1 MDSPGLPVRRPGPAF
16 TMPASSS
23 PPPVRN
29 NRIIV
34 IDDNPA
40 IHADVRKIL
49 CPKVS
54 DAASAVDALEAELL
68 GSSPTAPVRP
78 TANFIVDGAH
88 QGREGLE
95 LVKQAVASGRP
106 YAMAFVDVRMPPGWD
121 GVETTIELWK
131 VAPHLQIVICTAYSD
146 YSWDEM
152 LTKLGSSDRLVI
164 LKKPFD
170 TIEVLQLANAL
181 TEKWNL
187 LQQTQAHATELEG
200 RVLQRTTELQD
211 ANTALQ
217 EEIAQRIVMEL
228 DLKRAKDTAES
239 ADRAKSAFLANMS
252 HEIRTP
258 MNGVIGMANLLLST
272 PLTPEQR
279 DLAQTLCQSSEA
291 LLTII
296 NDILDFSKIEA
307 GRLVLET
314 VDFDL
319 AEHLELA
326 LDLNADAATRKGL
339 ELVMDIHP
347 TVPPRVRGDPVRL
360 RQIVLNLIGNAVKF
374 TAKGEVVLSVTL
386 QAVNGAKNFLRFE
399 ITDTGIG
406 IPPDVQEKLFEPF
419 VQADTSTT
427 RRFGG
432 TGLGLA
438 ICKRLA
444 ELMCGEIGVTSEA
457 GKGSTFWFTVV
468 LENAVDPAS
477 RVTLAPSLLEEH
489 HALLVDDN
497 ATNLKLLDH
506 LCARWR
512 MRHACADS
520 AETAL
525 VTMRRAAAEGTPFD
539 LVVLDHHMPD
549 VDGVQLANAIR
560 ADRTFAQPTLVL
572 LTSRGERLPQAE
584 MDAHGLAACE
594 LKPLHPD
601 KLRSTLARV
610 LAATRHVNGATTV
623 VADSPVKPAHD
634 SNARILV
641 AEDNPVNQK
650 VTLLQLRSLGYA
662 ADLATNGREAIEAI
676 RRKPYAL
683 ILMDAQMP
691 EMDGMEATRR
701 IRAAQAAGD
710 PQIPRSVR
718 IVAMTANAM
727 AGDREACIT
736 AGMDDYLAKPVKPD
750 ALREILTHYL
760 APAESKDSRPACTA
774 TP

>member
-1 MDSPGLPVRRPGPAF
+1 M
-16 TMPASSS
+16 TSS
-23 PPPVRN
+23 PAQASAKN
-29 NRIIV
+29 NRVIV

-54 DAASAVDALEAELL
+54 EAASAVDALEAELL
-68 GSSPTAPVRP
+68 GTSPANSPRTTAQFV
-78 TANFIVDGAH
+78 VDSAH

-95 LVKQAVASGRP
+95 LVKEAVESGSP

-131 VAPHLQIVICTAYSD
+131 VAPDLQVVICTAYSD
-146 YSWDEM
+146 YSWDDM
-152 LTKLGSSDRLVI
+152 LAKLGSSDRLVI

-187 LQQTQAHATELEG
+187 LQQTRAHAAQLEA
-200 RVLQRTTELQD
+200 RVQQRTAELQA
-211 ANTALQ
+211 ANTTLQ
-217 EEIAQRIVMEL
+217 EEIAQRIVMEI
-228 DLKRAKDTAES
+228 DLKRAKETAES

-307 GRLVLET
+307 GRLVLES

-326 LDLNADAATRKGL
+326 MDLNADAATRKGL
-339 ELVMDIHP
+339 ELIMDIGP
-347 TVPPRVRGDPVRL
+347 SVPQRVRGDPVRL
-360 RQIVLNLIGNAVKF
+360 RQVVLNLIGNAVKF
-374 TAKGEVVLSVTL
+374 TAKGEVVLRVSLT
-386 QAVNGAKNFLRFE
+386 AVQSGKNFLRFE
-399 ITDTGIG
+399 VIDTGIG
-406 IPPDVQEKLFEPF
+406 IPDDVQETLFEPF

-438 ICKRLA
+438 ICKRLV
-444 ELMCGEIGVTSEA
+444 ELMYGEIGVTSQRD
-457 GKGSTFWFTVV
+457 KGSTFWFTVA
-468 LENAVDPAS
+468 LESAIDPATPI
-477 RVTLAPSLLEEH
+477 TLAPSLLEEH
-489 HALLVDDN
+489 HALIVDDN

-512 MRHACADS
+512 MRHACADD
-520 AETAL
+520 AATAM
-525 VTMRRAAAEGTPFD
+525 VTLKRAVAEGAPFD
-539 LVVLDHHMPD
+539 LVILDHHMPE
-549 VDGVQLANAIR
+549 VDGLQLAKMIR
-560 ADRTFAQPTLVL
+560 ADRSIPTPTLVL

-584 MDAHGLAACE
+584 MEANGLAACE

-601 KLRSTLARV
+601 KLRGTLARV
-610 LAATRHVNGATTV
+610 LAATRHNGSSTHA
-623 VADSPVKPAHD
+623 AHHEIKPVTSHAPDAK
-634 SNARILV
+634 ILV

-650 VTLLQLRSLGYA
+650 VTLLQLRSLGYT
-662 ADLATNGREAIEAI
+662 ADLVTNGREAMEAI
-676 RRKPYAL
+676 RRKPYEL

-691 EMDGMEATRR
+691 ELDGMEATRQ
-701 IRAAQAAGD
+701 IRAAQVSGN
-710 PQIPRSVR
+710 PQYPRLLR

-727 AGDREACIT
+727 AGDREACIA

-750 ALREILTHYL
+750 ALRDILKRYL
-760 APAESKDSRPACTA
+760 PSRADEANSAACA
-774 TP
+774 SAQ

>member
-1 MDSPGLPVRRPGPAF
+1 MSLPSAHTPGNPVK
-16 TMPASSS
+16 
-23 PPPVRN
+23 N
-29 NRIIV
+29 NRVIV

-49 CPKVS
+49 CPKIS
-54 DAASAVDALEAELL
+54 EAAAAVDVLEAELL
-68 GSSPTAPVRP
+68 GTSPSPAPRTV
-78 TANFIVDGAH
+78 ASFLVDVAH

-95 LVKQAVASGRP
+95 LVKKAAEAGRP

-121 GVETTIELWK
+121 GVETTLELWK
-131 VAPHLQIVICTAYSD
+131 VVPDLQVVICTAYSD

-152 LTKLGSSDRLVI
+152 LAKLGSSDRLVI

-187 LQQTQAHATELEG
+187 LQQTRAHAAELEA
-200 RVLQRTTELQD
+200 RVQQRTAELQA
-211 ANTALQ
+211 ANVTLQ

-228 DLKRAKDTAES
+228 DLKRAKESAES

-307 GRLVLET
+307 GRLVLEA

-339 ELVMDIHP
+339 ELIMDVHP
-347 TVPPRVRGDPVRL
+347 GVPSYVRGDPVRL

-374 TAKGEVVLSVTL
+374 TAKGEVVLRVTL
-386 QAVNGAKNFLRFE
+386 SAVQSGKNFLRFE
-399 ITDTGIG
+399 ISDTGIG
-406 IPPDVQEKLFEPF
+406 IPADVQDKLFEPF

-438 ICKRLA
+438 ICKRLV
-444 ELMCGEIGVTSEA
+444 ELMCGEIGVTSET
-457 GKGSTFWFTVV
+457 GKGSTFWFTVA
-468 LENAVDPAS
+468 LDDALDPATP
-477 RVTLAPSLLEEH
+477 VTLVPSLLEEH
-489 HALLVDDN
+489 HALIVDDN

-506 LCARWR
+506 LCTRWR
-512 MRHACADS
+512 LEHACADD
-520 AETAL
+520 AATAM
-525 VTMRRAAAEGTPFD
+525 VTLKRAVAEGNPFD
-539 LVVLDHHMPD
+539 LVILDHHMPE
-549 VDGVQLANAIR
+549 VDGLQLAEMIR
-560 ADRTFAQPTLVL
+560 TDRNIPRPTLVL
-572 LTSRGERLPQAE
+572 LTSRGERLPQSE
-584 MDAHGLAACE
+584 LITHGLAACE

-601 KLRSTLARV
+601 KLRGTLARI
-610 LAATRHVNGATTV
+610 LAATRHANGTSARPAAEPKTAPAQSVNAT
-623 VADSPVKPAHD
+623 
-634 SNARILV
+634 ILV

-662 ADLATNGREAIEAI
+662 ADLVTNGREAIDAI
-676 RRKPYAL
+676 RRKSYEL
-683 ILMDAQMP
+683 VLMDAQMP
-691 EMDGMEATRR
+691 EMDGMEATRK
-701 IRAAQAAGD
+701 IRAAQNAGD
-710 PQIPRSVR
+710 KQMPATLR

-727 AGDREACIT
+727 AGDREACLS

-750 ALREILTHYL
+750 ALRDILSRYL
-760 APAESKDSRPACTA
+760 PAKVGGNGSHVSCAAAK
-774 TP
+774 